1 LKNSNQDGTAFL
13 AREIGTIACAATDV
27 IIAACLLYTFI
38 RLEKTSVVQVSMRS
52 LLHRLMI
59 LILTS
64 GVVVAS
70 TTLFTM
76 VFLLRGNIGASTM
89 FFFIQGR
96 VYAVTVLA
104 NILIPSLP
112 KTSNAPGTL
121 ITLFRAN
128 STSNNGHTETGMRN
142 HDRHSEL
149 PDVVDM
155 RMISPA
161 PVKSRTDSD

>member
-1 LKNSNQDGTAFL
+1 
-13 AREIGTIACAATDV
+13 
-27 IIAACLLYTFI
+27 
-38 RLEKTSVVQVSMRS
+38 
-52 LLHRLMI
+52 MI

-76 VFLLRGNIGASTM
+76 VFLLRGNIGGVSSALLALLSILIRDAASTM

-112 KTSNAPGTL
+112 KTSNAPGAL

-142 HDRHSEL
+142 HVR
-149 PDVVDM
+149 P
-155 RMISPA
+155 SPHRSFQHRLTLFRIGIA
-161 PVKSRTDSD
+161 SCRTSSICA